1 MCPTLVGPCRDVQHL
16 PVFDVCVLGI
26 VGVDVAKV
34 VACQVIYPKKYSA
47 L

>member
-1 MCPTLVGPCRDVQHL
+1 MFNIFLSLMC
-16 PVFDVCVLGI
+16 VCVLGI
-26 VGVDVAKV
+26 VGVDVAKE